1 MSLFYVKE
9 HQSIKNYKRAGIY
22 PNLKLRQ
29 EYSTTSMMVLAASL
43 SLRPGLNLA
52 LCNTLVT

>member
-1 MSLFYVKE
+1 MSLFYNTVE
-9 HQSIKNYKRAGIY
+9 NTIILTQESH
-22 PNLKLRQ
+22 LKLRQ

-52 LCNTLVT
+52 LCNTQVM